1 MEARGLE
8 LINVFFDVKSKVAHA
23 HVGGRGGGLSPRPTV
38 TNNESVPWDDECS
51 APHRGNYCYWAAWHT
66 VVTLQREARRHGSLL
81 SGMGGEASQDVNPI
95 RELDA
100 TSCPSC
106 RVTAQSR
113 RDDAREE

>member
-106 RVTAQSR
+106 RLTAQSR
-113 RDDAREE
+113 RVEEG